1 MLRIRKILFPTDFS
15 AAAEDAFSHATH
27 LARTHDA
34 EIHVFNVV
42 SPYDDGANNP
52 MEHLPLERTGADG
65 RATYRAASKAEGDE
79 DADEGVAAE
88 AEEDD
93 GPAIVYEQVRST
105 TPAKA
110 IVDHAVAEAFD
121 LVVMGTTGRRGL
133 ERLLSS
139 GVAEEVVRQAPCPVY
154 TVRAR
159 EEPGPGPHVH
169 RILAP
174 VDLSEQGK
182 AIVRHARALAHAYDA
197 TLDLLHVVED
207 VPFPTAY
214 GIDPLTPHLPDVQAR
229 AQEALE
235 ALATDT
241 LGDTEH
247 ALHVTVGNAAAEII
261 RFAEEGDVDLIV
273 MATHGRTGVARFLIG
288 SVAEKVVRTAPCLV
302 FTLKSFT
309 DRSLLDDEAD
319 AGEASA

>member
-27 LARTHDA
+27 LARTYGA

-42 SPYDDGANNP
+42 SPYDDDANNP
-52 MEHLPLERTGADG
+52 MEHLPLERTGEDG
-65 RATYRAASKAEGDE
+65 RATYRAASKADE
-79 DADEGVAAE
+79 DADDREGAAE
-88 AEEDD
+88 EEDD
-93 GPAIVYEQVRST
+93 GPSIVYEQVRST

-159 EEPGPGPHVH
+159 DEPGPGPHVR

-174 VDLSEQGK
+174 VALSEQGD
-182 AIVRHARALAHAYDA
+182 AIVRHARALARTYGA

-229 AQEALE
+229 AQDALE

-247 ALHVTVGNAAAEII
+247 ALHVTIGNAAAEII

-273 MATHGRTGVARFLIG
+273 MATHGRTGLGRFLIG

-309 DRSLLDDEAD
+309 DRSLLADEDEAS
-319 AGEASA
+319 EASA